1 MLGPASS
8 RRKSW
13 AASAAPCN
21 GRRFCMSHCMDA
33 RLGSQSGSAVLFP
46 PAGGAGRGTLASWA
60 ATACWS
66 LWPSSSPCNP
76 ASRGCHLR
84 RHLGGHQSFWR
95 TRASVSGCLLAS
107 SLRRRFSHSFMPYSW
122 RWSMKVDESPA
133 MGCSWSHS
141 RCGREFCWV
150 RCASVTSFKHR
161 KSRVRRE
168 RESYRLQWSTG
179 FCGVG
184 VVNFIF
190 TGLALRRRCMAPEW
204 PVKNLH

>member
-95 TRASVSGCLLAS
+95 TRASWCWPLRWSLTSVSDYLLAS
-107 SLRRRFSHSFMPYSW
+107 TLRRRFSHSFISAF
-122 RWSMKVDESPA
+122 SGATTACCDVIFD
-133 MGCSWSHS
+133 G
-141 RCGREFCWV
+141 V
-150 RCASVTSFKHR
+150 LL
-161 KSRVRRE
+161 
-168 RESYRLQWSTG
+168 RL
-179 FCGVG
+179 CP
-184 VVNFIF
+184 
-190 TGLALRRRCMAPEW
+190 GLIGL
-204 PVKNLH
+204 